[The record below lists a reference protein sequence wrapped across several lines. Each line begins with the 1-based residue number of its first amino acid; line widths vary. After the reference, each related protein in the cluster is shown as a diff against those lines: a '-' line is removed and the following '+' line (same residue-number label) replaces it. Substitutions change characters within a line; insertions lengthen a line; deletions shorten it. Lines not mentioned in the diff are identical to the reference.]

1 AGNSTQRG
9 PDTTQVRD
17 YNYGGGLEGKVES
30 TINIGKFATA
40 SLVYYYYLIHT
51 YVGVPGNNF
60 ISILKPRVTV
70 RLYKSVNLG
79 FEHFIYSSDRYTLN
93 LPATHSIKTEQKVF
107 LMFYLEDK
115 QRRGRY
121 N

>member
-1 AGNSTQRG
+1 MICGSSSLVPLQKGAMILFLLSSTQALLFGQNKTAKPDSIQPNSTQRG
-9 PDTTQVRD
+9 P
-17 YNYGGGLEGKVES
+17 
-30 TINIGKFATA
+30 
-40 SLVYYYYLIHT
+40 
-51 YVGVPGNNF
+51 
-60 ISILKPRVTV
+60 V
-70 RLYKSVNLG
+70 RLYKTVNLG

-93 LPATHSIKTEQKVF
+93 LPATHSIKTEQKIF